1 MFRRSRA
8 VLIASIAAMAMAA
21 SPAVSVAS
29 SAQTATGNDAVQRV
43 LDEAVSVGGAP
54 GILAEVQKGSTRWFG
69 TAGVA
74 DTTTKRKLQ
83 SGDRYRIGSTT
94 KTFTA
99 TVLLQLVGEGKLR
112 LDDTVEKW
120 LPGVVRGNGHDGS
133 KITVR
138 QLLNHTSGIFNY
150 TNDPQVVANLVGPGF
165 LDHRFDSVKPQQLVD
180 TAMSHAPDFA
190 PGTSWAYSNTNFI
203 LAGMI
208 AEKVSGRP
216 LATEVTRRIIVPLGL
231 TNTYLPGQSTSIYGP
246 HGKAY
251 SKLLVPDPAAPVYDV
266 SELNA
271 SWAGAAGDMISTAG
285 DINRFYGALLSGRL
299 LRPAEQKA
307 MFTGVPTVNWIPN
320 TEYGLGMIAQKLS
333 CGVQVWGHG
342 GTIHGSLSWAMG
354 LRDGSKVAST
364 NINGDWVN
372 QGGISTDLMQ
382 AVFCP
387 ATGASAGTSAG
398 VGTDEGSERTATRPV
413 ARPLQL
419 F

>member
-8 VLIASIAAMAMAA
+8 VLIASIAAMAMAV
-21 SPAVSVAS
+21 SPAVSA
-29 SAQTATGNDAVQRV
+29 TARTTTGDAAVQRV
-43 LDEAVSVGGAP
+43 LDAAVSEGGAP
-54 GILAEVQKGSTRWFG
+54 GIQAEVLKGSARWFG

-74 DTTTKRKLQ
+74 DTTTRRTLRP
-83 SGDRYRIGSTT
+83 GDRFRIGSTT

-99 TVLLQLVGEGKLR
+99 TVLLQLVGEGR
-112 LDDTVEKW
+112 LALGDSVEKW
-120 LPGVVRGNGHDGS
+120 LPGVVRGNGHDGNR
-133 KITVR
+133 ITVR

-150 TNDPQVVANLVGPGF
+150 TNDPQFAANLVGPGF
-165 LDHRFDSVKPQQLVD
+165 LEHRFDSVTPGQLVK

-208 AEKVSGRP
+208 AEKVTGHP

-231 TNTYLPGQSTSIYGP
+231 THTYLPGRNTGILGP

-266 SELNA
+266 TELNP
-271 SWAGAAGDMISTAG
+271 SWAGSAGDMISTTG
-285 DINRFYGALLSGRL
+285 DINRFYSALLSGRL

-307 MFTGVPTVNWIPN
+307 MFTTVPTVNWIPN
-320 TEYGLGMIAQKLS
+320 TEYGLGMIAQTLS
-333 CGVQVWGHG
+333 CGTTVWGHG

-364 NINGDWVN
+364 DINGDWVD

-387 ATGASAGTSAG
+387 PTGAGADAGPA
-398 VGTDEGSERTATRPV
+398 RTAAPAP
-413 ARPLQL
+413 ARPLQ